1 MNKEMEEMLEALAA
15 KMLPM
20 VDAAVKSAVAIASP
34 VAGVVAAPVIDAVDS
49 YVQGLLTGIAPP
61 VTSTEDPI
69 VSLQKHVAALT
80 VASGHATS
88 SAMVA
93 SKVAAAPLTA
103 APAESDAA
111 AS

>member
-1 MNKEMEEMLEALAA
+1 
-15 KMLPM
+15 M

-34 VAGVVAAPVIDAVDS
+34 VAGVVAAPLIDAVDS
-49 YVQGLLTGIAPP
+49 YVQGLLTGVAPP

-88 SAMVA
+88 SAMTATKVA
-93 SKVAAAPLTA
+93 SAPLK
-103 APAESDAA
+103 PADQDSDAS